1 MPIIKKKTKP
11 LKPARLL
18 VLSFFCVIAAGTLLL
33 WLPIS
38 SKTSEGISFIDCF
51 FTATSATC
59 VTGISLFD
67 TYTRFTLFGQTVLI
81 LLIQIGG
88 LGLVTLVTFF
98 NLAIG
103 KKMGLIK
110 QNNAAGDIGSANGLV
125 GTKQL
130 FIRVI
135 CFSLAFETVGA
146 VILMFT
152 FVPEFGAYGVFMSFF
167 LAISAFCN
175 AGFDVLG
182 IIEPGNGLSH
192 FSDAPQVL
200 IPMTLLTIIGGIGFV
215 VWENVASYRKTKR
228 LSIHT
233 RVVLISTAVLL
244 VLGALI
250 YFIVSLMEPEKF
262 GDMTVGE
269 RIGCSFFASASA
281 RTAGFTAA
289 ELPLANEFSRLCTMG
304 LMFIGA
310 APGSTAGGIKIT
322 TMAILIMTIIS
333 VIKGREDTQIFGH
346 LVPKKVVYKTMTV
359 FALSIGFV
367 LVAFTSVYLLNPEI
381 PVMDI
386 LYEVVSAFS
395 TTGFTDGVSAQVGA
409 ASKLI
414 LCLTMFAGRVGPVSL
429 FLSLTQDKAQD
440 KNKIMPV
447 SDIMIG

>member
-18 VLSFFCVIAAGTLLL
+18 VLSFICAIALGSLLL

-38 SKTSEGISFIDCF
+38 SKAADGTSFIDCF

-59 VTGISLFD
+59 VTGICLFD
-67 TYTRFTLFGQTVLI
+67 TYTQFTAFGQTVI
-81 LLIQIGG
+81 MLLIQIGG

-110 QNNAAGDIGSANGLV
+110 QSNAAGDIGSANGLA
-125 GTKQL
+125 GTKPL
-130 FIRVI
+130 FIRII
-135 CFSLAFETVGA
+135 CFSLGFELVGA
-146 VILMFT
+146 IAFMFT
-152 FVPEFGAYGVFMSFF
+152 FVPQFGAYGVFMSVF
-167 LAISAFCN
+167 LAISSFCN

-182 IIEPGNGLSH
+182 IIEAGNGLAHYTDS
-192 FSDAPQVL
+192 PQVL
-200 IPMTLLTIIGGIGFV
+200 IPMILLIVIGGIGFI
-215 VWENVASYRKTKR
+215 VWENLATYRKTKHIT
-228 LSIHT
+228 IHT
-233 RVVLISTAVLL
+233 KVVLIATGVLL
-244 VLGALI
+244 ALGTVI
-250 YFIVSLMEPEKF
+250 YFIVTLIEPDKF
-262 GDMTVGE
+262 GDMSIGE
-269 RIGCSFFASASA
+269 RIGCSVFASASA

-322 TMAILIMTIIS
+322 TLAILIMTIIS
-333 VIKGREDTQIFGH
+333 VIKGREDAQIFGH
-346 LVPKKVVYKTMTV
+346 LVTKKVVYKTMTV

-367 LVAFTSVYLLNPEI
+367 LIAFTFLYLLNPQL

-395 TTGFTDGVSAQVGA
+395 TTGLTCGVSAQVGV

-429 FLSLTQDKAQD
+429 FLSLTQDKSRD

>member
-11 LKPARLL
+11 LKPARML
-18 VLSFFCVIAAGTLLL
+18 VLSFFCAIMAGSLLL

-38 SKTSEGISFIDCF
+38 SNSGVSVGFIDSL

-59 VTGISLFD
+59 VTGLSVFD
-67 TYTRFTLFGQTVLI
+67 TYTQFNYFGQTVI
-81 LLIQIGG
+81 MLLIQIGG

-103 KKMGLIK
+103 KKIGLIK
-110 QNNAAGDIGSANGLV
+110 QNNAADDIGSSNGLV

-130 FIRVI
+130 FIRII
-135 CFSLAFETVGA
+135 CFSFAFETAGA

-152 FVPEFGAYGVFMSFF
+152 FVPQFGAYGVFISFF
-167 LAISAFCN
+167 LAISSFCN

-182 IIEPGNGLSH
+182 IIEPGNGLVHYTDS
-192 FSDAPQVL
+192 PQVL
-200 IPMTLLTIIGGIGFV
+200 IPLILLIVIGGIGFV
-215 VWENVASYRKTKR
+215 VWEDFASYHKTKHFT
-228 LSIHT
+228 IHT
-233 RVVLISTAVLL
+233 KLVLISTGTLL
-244 VLGALI
+244 LLGALV

-262 GDMTVGE
+262 GDMYPGE
-269 RIGCSFFASASA
+269 RVMCSFFASASA

-289 ELPLANEFSRLCTMG
+289 DLPLANEFSRLCTMG
-304 LMFIGA
+304 LMFVGA

-322 TMAILIMTIIS
+322 TLAILIMTIIS
-333 VIKGREDTQIFGH
+333 VIKGREDAQVFGH

-367 LVAFTSVYLLNPEI
+367 LIAFTSLYLLNPEL

-395 TTGFTDGVSAQVGA
+395 TTGLSCGVSAQLGI
-409 ASKLI
+409 ASKII

-429 FLSLTQDKAQD
+429 FLSLTQDKSLD

-447 SDIMIG
+447 SNIMIG